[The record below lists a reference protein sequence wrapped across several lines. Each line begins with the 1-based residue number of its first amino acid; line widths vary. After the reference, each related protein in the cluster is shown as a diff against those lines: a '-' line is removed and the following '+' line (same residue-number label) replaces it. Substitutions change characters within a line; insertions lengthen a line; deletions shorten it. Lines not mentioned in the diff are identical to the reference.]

1 MNTETPNNNKLT
13 GQKGEELAT
22 NFLEKKGY
30 KILDTNFI
38 SGKYEIDLIC
48 EFQNKLVFVEVKT
61 RHNAKVEPEFAV
73 NKSKQQHIARAAEG
87 YMRLKKLNQEIRFDI
102 IAINHGN
109 GQTEIIHFE
118 DAFYPIYYK

>member
-1 MNTETPNNNKLT
+1 MNTETPNNNKQT
-13 GQKGEELAT
+13 GQKGEELAI
-22 NFLEKKGY
+22 NFLEKKSY
-30 KILDTNFI
+30 KILDKNFI

-48 EFQNKLVFVEVKT
+48 EFEHKLIFVEVKT

-73 NKSKQQHIARAAEG
+73 NRTKQQHIARAAEG
-87 YMRLKKLNQEIRFDI
+87 YMRFKKLNKEIRFDI

-109 GQTEIIHFE
+109 GITEITHFE